1 MLAYL
6 FALLTACA
14 NAAASVLQRAAN
26 RKRPADE
33 LFHPRLIA
41 RILREPLWFCG
52 VLAMIASFLLLA
64 TALANGPLSVVQP
77 LLVLELPLTLIL
89 ADLTFGR
96 PTRRNEW
103 FGIGAISLGLAG
115 LLLSL
120 APQEGGEFHVSAG
133 TWAAGI
139 GGSAAAMVVLI
150 ILAKRSRVG
159 SMARP
164 ALLAVATGT
173 GFGVNSAIIKAMTV
187 TLERGGWVG
196 LFTSWPVYGV
206 LVCGLVSFFLLQT
219 ALGSGPLIAA
229 QPGLT
234 GSEPIVAMI
243 WGVVVFDEHV
253 RSGVAYARADGM
265 RTLAHIKVQRL
276 PQPAYE
282 RRQLRIRD
290 ESPPRELCARETCA
304 VPSRLGERGQVVER
318 CGTL

>member
-33 LFHPRLIA
+33 LFHPRLIM
-41 RILREPLWFCG
+41 RIVREPLWFCG

-64 TALANGPLSVVQP
+64 TALAYGPLSVVQP

-103 FGIGAISLGLAG
+103 IGIGAISVGLAG
-115 LLLSL
+115 LLFALS
-120 APQEGGEFHVSAG
+120 PKEGGEFHVPAG
-133 TWAAGI
+133 TWVAGI
-139 GGSAAAMVVLI
+139 GASAAAMAVLI
-150 ILAKRSRVG
+150 FLATRTRVG

-164 ALLAVATGT
+164 ALLAIATGT

-187 TLERGGWVG
+187 TLTDGGWVG

-234 GSEPIVAMI
+234 GSEPIVAVI
-243 WGVVVFDEHV
+243 WGVVVFGEHV
-253 RSGVAYARADGM
+253 RGGLWAI
-265 RTLAHIKVQRL
+265 LAAAGAAVIGFGIYLLTRSFASEVEPEGIVGAVEDDPAAAHGRGIAP
-276 PQPAYE
+276 PQPDPAPE
-282 RRQLRIRD
+282 R
-290 ESPPRELCARETCA
+290 E
-304 VPSRLGERGQVVER
+304 
-318 CGTL
+318 